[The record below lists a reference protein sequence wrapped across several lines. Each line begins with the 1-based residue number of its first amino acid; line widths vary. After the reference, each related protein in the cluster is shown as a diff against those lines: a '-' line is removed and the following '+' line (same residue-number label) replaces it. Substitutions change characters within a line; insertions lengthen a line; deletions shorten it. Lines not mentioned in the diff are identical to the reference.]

1 LSKISENRPH
11 SIKYN
16 TAVCRQKQ
24 TEFVISDAV
33 GDVANNMTKKN
44 RKGWNKDNLENIVH
58 TVATYRCPLYRHI
71 HLRY

>member
-33 GDVANNMTKKN
+33 GDVANNMTKKIEKAGI
-44 RKGWNKDNLENIVH
+44 RTIWR
-58 TVATYRCPLYRHI
+58 T
-71 HLRY
+71 